1 MDPARIVVIGGDLP
15 HGESVQDCLGADWD
29 VSLVPATGDDV
40 TGRAR
45 AAVVAHQPDLIILTV
60 GLTVAASGADGV
72 DPHTAAEVCLT
83 LRRDNRVGS
92 IPVLVLGLDGRS
104 TASERDPAMTPGATL
119 AATPGAWLE
128 RGASDVITS
137 PFDSHLLRARVHTL
151 VELRRLREEQAHAV
165 GVERASGVMS
175 RRVFES
181 VLRRESGRLRRTD
194 GHLGLLLVELD
205 HFKAFRAHEGA
216 EAAESCFQQVADAVA
231 GRLRRPSDLVAR
243 FSVEHLAC
251 LMPDTDLRGARVV
264 GESVRDAVEAMGL
277 PHPASPVADHVTV
290 SVGVASRRCSGP
302 EVDSWLLSEAQDRL
316 RRARRAGCNRV
327 VSGDG
332 SAPMPTFGAA
342 STTLWTIPGRRP
354 LREAG
359 TG

>member
-1 MDPARIVVIGGDLP
+1 VDPARIVVIGGDLP
-15 HGESVQDCLGADWD
+15 HGESFHDTLGADWD
-29 VSLVPATGDDV
+29 VSVVSAAGGDV

-45 AAVVAHQPDLIILTV
+45 AAVAGQQPDLV
-60 GLTVAASGADGV
+60 VLTVAASGADGV
-72 DPHTAAEVCLT
+72 DPDTAAEVCLT

-92 IPVLVLGLDGRS
+92 IPVLLLGLDGGS
-104 TASERDPAMTPGATL
+104 AASERDTATTPGATP
-119 AATPGAWLE
+119 AAWLE
-128 RGASDVITS
+128 RGASDVITG
-137 PFDSHLLRARVHTL
+137 PFDPHLLRARVHTL
-151 VELRRLREEQAHAV
+151 IELRRLREEQAHAV
-165 GVERASGVMS
+165 GAERASGVMT

-205 HFKAFRAHEGA
+205 HFKAFRAQDGVET
-216 EAAESCFQQVADAVA
+216 AESCFHQVADAVA
-231 GRLRRPSDLVAR
+231 SRLRRPSDLVAR

-264 GESVRDAVEAMGL
+264 GESVRDAVEALGL
-277 PHPASPVADHVTV
+277 PHTASPVADHVTV

-302 EVDSWLLSEAQDRL
+302 EVESWLLSEAQDRL

-327 VSGDG
+327 VSGEG
-332 SAPMPTFGAA
+332 GAAVPTFGAG
-342 STTLWTIPGRRP
+342 TGGLWTVPGSRP
-354 LREAG
+354 VREAG

>member
-1 MDPARIVVIGGDLP
+1 VDPARIVVIGGDLP

-29 VSLVPATGDDV
+29 VSVVPAVGDDV

-60 GLTVAASGADGV
+60 GLTVGASGGEGADLGTV
-72 DPHTAAEVCLT
+72 AEVCMT
-83 LRRDNRVGS
+83 LRRDNSAGS
-92 IPVLVLGLDGRS
+92 IPVLVLSLDSGS
-104 TASERDPAMTPGATL
+104 AASERDPATTSGT
-119 AATPGAWLE
+119 TPGAWLE
-128 RGASDVITS
+128 RGASDVITG
-137 PFDSHLLRARVHTL
+137 PFDPHLLRARVHTL
-151 VELRRLREEQAHAV
+151 VELRRLRDEQAHAV
-165 GVERASGVMS
+165 GAERASGVMS

-205 HFKAFRAHEGA
+205 HFKAFRAHEGT

-243 FSVEHLAC
+243 FSVEHLAG

-264 GESVRDAVEAMGL
+264 GESVRDAVAALGL
-277 PHPASPVADHVTV
+277 PHSASPVADHVTI
-290 SVGVASRRCSGP
+290 SVGVAARRCSGP

-332 SAPMPTFGAA
+332 SAPMPTFGAG